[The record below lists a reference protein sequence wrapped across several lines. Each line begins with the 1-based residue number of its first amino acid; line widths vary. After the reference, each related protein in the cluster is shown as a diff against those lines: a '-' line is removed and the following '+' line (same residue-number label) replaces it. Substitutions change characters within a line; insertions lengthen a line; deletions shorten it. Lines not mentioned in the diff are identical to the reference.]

1 MVSIIISF
9 YLFIYKIKSCIL
21 FERKKMC
28 SVSKQRKKS
37 MTIFLNKKLFIAF
50 IIEIKAVNILLINI
64 RKHFNEITLHK
75 NGSFK
80 STKGTQISPKFP
92 YF

>member
-1 MVSIIISF
+1 
-9 YLFIYKIKSCIL
+9 
-21 FERKKMC
+21 
-28 SVSKQRKKS
+28 

-50 IIEIKAVNILLINI
+50 IIEIKAVIILLINI

-80 STKGTQISPKFP
+80 STKGTQISQKFP